1 MYYCNDIFRSL
12 YKLISCNKT
21 KYANGG
27 TSSSNK
33 YHKTATDHGMK
44 CAIKMTETA
53 AKKKGYV
60 ACKVCY

>member
-1 MYYCNDIFRSL
+1 M